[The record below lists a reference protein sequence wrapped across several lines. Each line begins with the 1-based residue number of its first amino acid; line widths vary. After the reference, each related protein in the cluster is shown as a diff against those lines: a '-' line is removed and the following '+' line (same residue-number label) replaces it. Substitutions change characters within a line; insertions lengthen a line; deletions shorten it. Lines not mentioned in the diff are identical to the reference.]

1 MHCSPGCVLVLKKK
15 KGYMT
20 PKRLKTTKSDFF
32 PEQSDHFSHVTTW
45 RTTDSLISS
54 DLGKLYLLVHVT
66 NSIKNV
72 T

>member
-1 MHCSPGCVLVLKKK
+1 
-15 KGYMT
+15 MT